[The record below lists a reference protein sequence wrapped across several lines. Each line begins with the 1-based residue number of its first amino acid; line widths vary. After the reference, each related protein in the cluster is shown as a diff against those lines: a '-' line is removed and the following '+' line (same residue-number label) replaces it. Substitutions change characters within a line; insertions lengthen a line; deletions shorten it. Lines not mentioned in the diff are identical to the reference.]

1 VILRKLTYTF
11 RQKDNL
17 ETKKEIK
24 IPEYI
29 MSNSDIIIIFKP
41 ELKENLILR
50 QIYYHNTSSNIN
62 NEIHSSDIHDLPHKL
77 TGVNFRQPK
86 NRTPSARPRKTLLY
100 LFK

>member
-1 VILRKLTYTF
+1 MGKLTYTF

-29 MSNSDIIIIFKP
+29 MSNSDIIIISKP

-62 NEIHSSDIHDLPHKL
+62 NEMHSIILKL
-77 TGVNFRQPK
+77 NLIIGVNK
-86 NRTPSARPRKTLLY
+86 NKCTNSNLLGN
-100 LFK
+100 LK

>member
-1 VILRKLTYTF
+1 MGKLTYTF

-29 MSNSDIIIIFKP
+29 MSNSEIILIFKP

-50 QIYYHNTSSNIN
+50 QIYYHDTTSNIN
-62 NEIHSSDIHDLPHKL
+62 NEMHSI
-77 TGVNFRQPK
+77 
-86 NRTPSARPRKTLLY
+86 LY
-100 LFK
+100 ILK

>member
-1 VILRKLTYTF
+1 MRKLTYTF

-62 NEIHSSDIHDLPHKL
+62 NEMHSIILKL
-77 TGVNFRQPK
+77 NLIIGVNK
-86 NRTPSARPRKTLLY
+86 KKCTNSNLLGN
-100 LFK
+100 LK

>member
-1 VILRKLTYTF
+1 VIWGELTYTF

-29 MSNSDIIIIFKP
+29 MSNSEIILIFKP

-50 QIYYHNTSSNIN
+50 QIYYHDTTSNIN
-62 NEIHSSDIHDLPHKL
+62 NEIHSI
-77 TGVNFRQPK
+77 
-86 NRTPSARPRKTLLY
+86 LY
-100 LFK
+100 ILK